1 MRLMVIN
8 SSVRKG
14 QVGEKIQAWTQEVL
28 KDDAELELDIVDLR
42 EVDLPLLDE
51 EVNPSNNEG
60 NYANP
65 KGAEWAKRVGKA
77 DAFLFIT
84 AEYNHGPTAAI
95 KNALDWVYHEWRY
108 KPAGFVSYGGAAAG
122 TRAVQQLKQIFLH
135 LDIYPVHYSVH
146 LRIWGG
152 DVDENGRP
160 LPTYDDNLRK
170 VVADIKDLGQR
181 LSTK

>member
-1 MRLMVIN
+1 MKLMVIN

-14 QVGEKIQAWTQEVL
+14 QVGEKLQSWVASILA
-28 KDDAELELDIVDLR
+28 DNPSIELDLVDLR

-65 KGAEWAKRVGKA
+65 KGTAWAKRVGEA
-77 DAFLFIT
+77 DAFLFVT

-122 TRAVQQLKQIFLH
+122 TRAVQQLKQVLLH
-135 LDIYPVHYSVH
+135 LDIFPVHYSVH

-160 LPTYDDNLRK
+160 QPQFDDNLRK
-170 VVADIKDLGQR
+170 VATDIQELHKR
-181 LSTK
+181 LNG